1 MNKQRFFTL
10 IELLVVIAIIA
21 ILAAMLLPALSK
33 AREKA
38 RTISCVNNMK
48 QLGLTMVSYT
58 TDNDDFMVPAMM
70 MIGSYTYHY
79 AYWCSQLDYYAYGQV
94 GPHTAQPV
102 MSKYFSC
109 PAAGA
114 WNNTTTGNL
123 DNNFYG
129 VGYAYP
135 KYFYHKDKLTDA
147 SYNKGMMITKVK
159 DTSNIYLFDFKGC
172 NAATGYAPV
181 WELGY
186 PGSPARHPF
195 YASVRHGGTQ
205 CNGLAFDGSAR
216 TGRLNGTWGSGT
228 QNILEFYN
236 NSTGLNFLD
245 DLWN

>member
-1 MNKQRFFTL
+1 MKRRSFTL

-48 QLGLTMVSYT
+48 QLGLTMTMYT
-58 TDNDDFMVPAMM
+58 GDNDDFMVPAMM
-70 MIGSYTYHY
+70 MNPGGGTYHY
-79 AYWCSQLDYYAYGQV
+79 AYWPSLLDYYTYGQL
-94 GPHTAQPV
+94 GPSTTQPV
-102 MSKYFSC
+102 ISRYFAC

-135 KYFYHKDKLTDA
+135 KYFYHKDKLADNN
-147 SYNKGMMITKVK
+147 YNKGLMITSVK
-159 DTSNIYLFDFKGC
+159 IPTSIYLYDYKGC
-172 NAATGYAPV
+172 NATTGFAPV

-186 PGSPARHPF
+186 PTGATMHPF
-195 YASVRHGGTQ
+195 NASVRHGGTQ

-216 TGRLNGTWGSGT
+216 TGRMNGMWGSNT
-228 QNILEFYN
+228 QNYIEFWKNASDYQFI
-236 NSTGLNFLD
+236 TD
-245 DLWN
+245 HWN